1 MLPFPVASAVRRVS
15 ETGKIRLTRSRKAL
29 VMTTVQLSTPVRT
42 VSDSTTRSLLVCGI
56 VSAPLWAAVSL
67 IQAATREGYDLTRHP
82 LSVLSNGPLGW
93 IQTTNFLVCGILTVA
108 GAVGLR
114 RSLASTWAP
123 RLIALEGA
131 GMFAAGVFRMDPAD
145 GFPSGTPAGMPTT
158 MTWHSILH
166 MVSGSI
172 AFTALIA
179 ACFVL
184 GRHFSRAVARS
195 HATASRLAGT
205 VLLLGDGWAMTGG
218 KAGSLT
224 LAVGVI
230 TAMIWV
236 SAVAAEQIRA
246 SRLVR
251 A

>member
-1 MLPFPVASAVRRVS
+1 MTAIATTTAGSSTRTLLTAAAAAAPVWV
-15 ETGKIRLTRSRKAL
+15 L
-29 VMTTVQLSTPVRT
+29 
-42 VSDSTTRSLLVCGI
+42 
-56 VSAPLWAAVSL
+56 VSL
-67 IQAATREGYDLTRHP
+67 GQVLTREGYDLTRHP

-179 ACFVL
+179 ACFIL
-184 GRHFSRAVARS
+184 GRHFSRAGARS

-205 VLLLGDGWAMTGG
+205 VFLLGDGWAMTGG

-224 LAVGVI
+224 LAIGVI
-230 TAMIWV
+230 TAMLWV